1 MHYLAVVNGGIDQ
14 NSRLAR
20 KLIGHNSKFELAEKS
35 NLGVQEYFQNV
46 CGFSYV
52 SNCTTSEME
61 PGFQQI
67 LKLEKTVKSNWL
79 GQEIHSK

>member
-14 NSRLAR
+14 NSCLAR
-20 KLIGHNSKFELAEKS
+20 KLIGHNRSLNWLKRATWSSRILSKC
-35 NLGVQEYFQNV
+35 VWFQ
-46 CGFSYV
+46 YV
-52 SNCTTSEME
+52 SNCTSEME
-61 PGFQQI
+61 TGFQQI

>member
-35 NLGVQEYFQNV
+35 NLEFKNTFKMCVVSV
-46 CGFSYV
+46 CVKLYIRNGDWISAD
-52 SNCTTSEME
+52 S
-61 PGFQQI
+61 QI
-67 LKLEKTVKSNWL
+67 GKDC
-79 GQEIHSK
+79 